1 VIIDGYNVNSVTQ
14 RSLRRQIG
22 IVPQDPFLFSGS
34 IEDNIRYGFLEADH
48 EAVMRAARD
57 AGAHKFIT
65 NLEHGYDA
73 PVGERGGNLSAGER
87 QLICLARA
95 ILAEPPILILD
106 EATSS
111 VDTDTE
117 RVIQRSL
124 RRLAKG
130 RTCLII
136 AHRLSTVTSADRIIV
151 MEKGRI
157 VEMGTHRELLTIK
170 GLYHQMFE
178 ALRAPKS

>member
-1 VIIDGYNVNSVTQ
+1 
-14 RSLRRQIG
+14 
-22 IVPQDPFLFSGS
+22 
-34 IEDNIRYGFLEADH
+34 
-48 EAVMRAARD
+48 
-57 AGAHKFIT
+57 
-65 NLEHGYDA
+65 
-73 PVGERGGNLSAGER
+73 
-87 QLICLARA
+87 
-95 ILAEPPILILD
+95 LILD
-106 EATSS
+106 EAASS